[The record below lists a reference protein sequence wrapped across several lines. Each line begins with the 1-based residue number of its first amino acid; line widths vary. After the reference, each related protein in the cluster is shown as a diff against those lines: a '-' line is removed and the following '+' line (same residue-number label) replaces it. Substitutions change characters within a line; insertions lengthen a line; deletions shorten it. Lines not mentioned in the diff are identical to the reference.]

1 LSTPLLIA
9 SAMEYGAVLRNGN
22 AGGLS
27 ARDVSRHEQPMP
39 VKGDS
44 SGDFGPADW
53 PGVLGKLLKGIDL
66 EEWEARE
73 LMGWVLAGSA
83 TPAQI
88 GALLVALKTKGESA
102 GEMYGFVQ
110 AMLDVAERVDPGYTV
125 LDTCGTGGDGTGT
138 INISTIAAFVAA
150 GAGVKICKHGG
161 RAASSQAG
169 SADLLEELGVVIDL
183 DAAGVAKCIDGAG
196 MGVCFAPTFHPAMR
210 HAAPV
215 RRELGVPTVFNLL
228 GPLANPAIDVRQVLG
243 VSAMETLQKIGQVL
257 SRKGC
262 ERAMVVRGDD
272 GMDELSL
279 CAPSTVLEITEGG
292 EITHFEFYPTDF
304 GFELVQPEA
313 IRGGDV
319 KRNAEIALS
328 VLAGEKGA
336 YRDVVVLNAAAATL
350 VAGVVASFE
359 EGIELSSAVLDEGR
373 AQGVLDDLVRLSHQ
387 IAANG

>member
-1 LSTPLLIA
+1 MLVK
-9 SAMEYGAVLRNGN
+9 E
-22 AGGLS
+22 
-27 ARDVSRHEQPMP
+27 DVY
-39 VKGDS
+39 
-44 SGDFGPADW
+44 GDFEPASW
-53 PGVLGKLLKGIDL
+53 PGMLAKLLKGIDL
-66 EEWEARE
+66 EEREARE
-73 LMGWVLAGSA
+73 LMGWVLAGYA

-88 GALLVALKTKGESA
+88 GALLVALKSKGESA

-150 GAGVKICKHGG
+150 GAGAKVCKHGG

-196 MGVCFAPTFHPAMR
+196 MGFCFAPTFHPAMR

-228 GPLANPAIDVRQVLG
+228 GPLANPAIDVRQVVG
-243 VSAMETLQKIGQVL
+243 VPAMETMQKMGQVL

-279 CAPSTVLEITEGG
+279 CARSTVLEITEGG
-292 EITHFEFYPTDF
+292 EIAHFEIYPADF
-304 GFELVQPEA
+304 GFELVPPEA
-313 IRGGDV
+313 ISGGDV

-328 VLAGEKGA
+328 VLAGEKSA
-336 YRDVVVLNAAAATL
+336 YRDVVVLNAAAATV
-350 VAGVVASFE
+350 VAGLVASFE

-373 AQGVLDDLVRLSHQ
+373 ARSVLDDLVRLSHQ
-387 IAANG
+387 AVADGQ